1 MPTSSNAY
9 LEILRKLVEF
19 WRGAS
24 AVIPADEVMNK
35 TPVKEQ
41 AEDEASRDSGRD
53 QTHRDAT
60 EN

>member
-24 AVIPADEVMNK
+24 AVIQADEVTNK

-41 AEDEASRDSGRD
+41 AEEGASRDSGRD
-53 QTHRDAT
+53 QTHRDET